1 MSLQLTDAAARK
13 WTEAAFL
20 RQNCK
25 SRHQLLA
32 EAFVRENKQRVAHW
46 EVLPGREVSCQVLE
60 RGEVA
65 TWRKVTT
72 VPVQKEPGA
81 VSKSIF
87 VQRIEIVGIKG
98 IL

>member
-1 MSLQLTDAAARK
+1 MSLQLTDAPARK

-46 EVLPGREVSCQVLE
+46 EVLLGREGSCQVLE

-65 TWRKVTT
+65 TWRKVLLA
-72 VPVQKEPGA
+72 GA
-81 VSKSIF
+81 RGNGSCFKINF
-87 VQRIEIVGIKG
+87 CA
-98 IL
+98 